1 MEWIKKETTVIDEL
15 CSNNQLLANTVDTA
29 LSSAFSK
36 IDEHAYG
43 QDILLA
49 KEVLRS
55 ELGLDVDQKPGDI
68 DLLIIPIAGDSPLL
82 HKTVA
87 IEVKVVR
94 PTVSKPSKNASSMG
108 VTQTKGLLRDGFPYI
123 CLLHVVIPES
133 LPLEMHWSI
142 PLKSFDLDE
151 NGDFKDTGKILK
163 HDPFPLISAGR
174 QKGRIGASD
183 LPEEASYRV
192 LGLSRTNGDISGI
205 TQGDSRTGKVNPCV
219 SDILLANIHKLLV
232 SNPDRF
238 KRIKWFE
245 SNS

>member
-1 MEWIKKETTVIDEL
+1 MEWIKKETTVIDKL

-29 LSSAFSK
+29 LWSAFSK

-68 DLLIIPIAGDSPLL
+68 DLLIIPIVGDSPLL

-87 IEVKVVR
+87 IEAKVVR

-123 CLLHVVIPES
+123 SLLHVVIPES
-133 LPLEMHWSI
+133 LPSEMHWSI
-142 PLKSFDLDE
+142 PLKSMELDD
-151 NGDFKDTGKILK
+151 NGDLKDTGEVIK

-174 QKGRIGASD
+174 QKGRIVATD

-192 LGLSRTNGDISGI
+192 LGLSLTNGDISGI
-205 TQGDSRTGKVNPCV
+205 TQGDLRMGKVNPNV
-219 SDILLANIHKLLV
+219 SDTLLANIRKFLV

-245 SNS
+245 